1 MDTFNEDPKP
11 GRLVL
16 PLVLIGMIATTYT
29 FINRVA
35 TNNDLE
41 IEPSVEQVVVEPDEE
56 PVSEDTTTTTTT
68 TLPGEVVT
76 YLEEISSEKIQSIDL
91 ATKVLEANDKW
102 DNEDT
107 TYQEAKDEFANFIN
121 DAQQFV
127 ETVSE
132 PGPPSTFAGLVK
144 SHEELKSLADLI
156 FADTEE
162 LLEGLTS
169 SDTGERRSADINS
182 FNNEKFKIQDL
193 ESFDPSNVDVS
204 IFSAGSSV
212 AKKYAQSFIDSGG
225 YVIDLSSEF
234 RYDDDKLL
242 IIPEVNGNL
251 ISNLNK
257 PSIIANPNCSTSQLL
272 MILQPIHKKF
282 EIEFVNIATYQA
294 LSRTGKAWL
303 L

>member
-41 IEPSVEQVVVEPDEE
+41 IEPSVEQVIVESDEE
-56 PVSEDTTTTTTT
+56 PVSEDTTTTTST
-68 TLPGEVVT
+68 TLPPEVVT

-91 ATKVLEANDKW
+91 ATKVLEANDNW
-102 DNEDT
+102 DNGDI
-107 TYQEAKDEFANFIN
+107 TYQEAKDEFANIIE

-169 SDTGERRSADINS
+169 SDTGERRSAALDS
-182 FNNEKFKIQDL
+182 FNNNINLFQEKID
-193 ESFDPSNVDVS
+193 E
-204 IFSAGSSV
+204 IV
-212 AKKYAQSFIDSGG
+212 AVNTSG
-225 YVIDLSSEF
+225 
-234 RYDDDKLL
+234 
-242 IIPEVNGNL
+242 
-251 ISNLNK
+251 
-257 PSIIANPNCSTSQLL
+257 
-272 MILQPIHKKF
+272 
-282 EIEFVNIATYQA
+282 
-294 LSRTGKAWL
+294 
-303 L
+303 

>member
-1 MDTFNEDPKP
+1 METFNPDPKP
-11 GRLVL
+11 GRIVL

-102 DNEDT
+102 DNEEIS
-107 TYQEAKDEFANFIN
+107 YQEAKDDFAEFIQDAN
-121 DAQQFV
+121 QFV

-144 SHEELKSLADLI
+144 SHEELKSLAELI
-156 FADTEE
+156 FSDTEE

-169 SDTGERRSADINS
+169 SDTGERRSSALDS
-182 FNNEKFKIQDL
+182 FNNNINLFQEKID
-193 ESFDPSNVDVS
+193 E
-204 IFSAGSSV
+204 IV
-212 AKKYAQSFIDSGG
+212 AINTSG
-225 YVIDLSSEF
+225 
-234 RYDDDKLL
+234 
-242 IIPEVNGNL
+242 
-251 ISNLNK
+251 
-257 PSIIANPNCSTSQLL
+257 
-272 MILQPIHKKF
+272 
-282 EIEFVNIATYQA
+282 
-294 LSRTGKAWL
+294 
-303 L
+303 

>member
-1 MDTFNEDPKP
+1 METFNEDPKP

-41 IEPSVEQVVVEPDEE
+41 IEPSVEQVIVEPDDE
-56 PVSEDTTTTTTT
+56 PISEDTTTTTTT

-91 ATKVLEANDKW
+91 ATKVLEANDNW
-102 DNEDT
+102 DNEDI
-107 TYQEAKDEFANFIN
+107 TYQEAKDAFANFIE

-144 SHEELKSLADLI
+144 SHEELKSLAELI

-169 SDTGERRSADINS
+169 SDTGERRSAALDS
-182 FNNEKFKIQDL
+182 FNDNINLFQEKID
-193 ESFDPSNVDVS
+193 E
-204 IFSAGSSV
+204 IV
-212 AKKYAQSFIDSGG
+212 AINTSG
-225 YVIDLSSEF
+225 
-234 RYDDDKLL
+234 
-242 IIPEVNGNL
+242 
-251 ISNLNK
+251 
-257 PSIIANPNCSTSQLL
+257 
-272 MILQPIHKKF
+272 
-282 EIEFVNIATYQA
+282 
-294 LSRTGKAWL
+294 
-303 L
+303 

>member
-35 TNNDLE
+35 TNNNLE
-41 IEPSVEQVVVEPDEE
+41 IEPTVEQVVVEPDEE

-102 DNEDT
+102 DNEDI
-107 TYQEAKDEFANFIN
+107 TYQEAKDEFANFIE
-121 DAQQFV
+121 DAEQFF

-144 SHEELKSLADLI
+144 SHEELKSLAELI

-169 SDTGERRSADINS
+169 SDTGERRSSALDS
-182 FNNEKFKIQDL
+182 FNNNINLFQEKID
-193 ESFDPSNVDVS
+193 E
-204 IFSAGSSV
+204 IV
-212 AKKYAQSFIDSGG
+212 AINTSG
-225 YVIDLSSEF
+225 
-234 RYDDDKLL
+234 
-242 IIPEVNGNL
+242 
-251 ISNLNK
+251 
-257 PSIIANPNCSTSQLL
+257 
-272 MILQPIHKKF
+272 
-282 EIEFVNIATYQA
+282 
-294 LSRTGKAWL
+294 
-303 L
+303 

>member
-41 IEPSVEQVVVEPDEE
+41 IEPSVEQVIVEPDEE

-102 DNEDT
+102 DNEDI
-107 TYQEAKDEFANFIN
+107 TYQEAKDEFANFIE

-132 PGPPSTFAGLVK
+132 PGPPTTFAGLVK
-144 SHEELKSLADLI
+144 SHEELKSLAELI

-169 SDTGERRSADINS
+169 SDTGERRSAALDS
-182 FNNEKFKIQDL
+182 FNNNINLFQEKID
-193 ESFDPSNVDVS
+193 E
-204 IFSAGSSV
+204 IV
-212 AKKYAQSFIDSGG
+212 AVNTSG
-225 YVIDLSSEF
+225 
-234 RYDDDKLL
+234 
-242 IIPEVNGNL
+242 
-251 ISNLNK
+251 
-257 PSIIANPNCSTSQLL
+257 
-272 MILQPIHKKF
+272 
-282 EIEFVNIATYQA
+282 
-294 LSRTGKAWL
+294 
-303 L
+303 

>member
-35 TNNDLE
+35 TNNNLE
-41 IEPSVEQVVVEPDEE
+41 IEPSVEQVVVEPDQE

-68 TLPGEVVT
+68 TLPGEVVA

-102 DNEDT
+102 DNEEI
-107 TYQEAKDEFANFIN
+107 TYQEAKDEFANFIE

-144 SHEELKSLADLI
+144 SHEELKSLSELI
-156 FADTEE
+156 FADTQE

-169 SDTGERRSADINS
+169 SDTGERRSAALDS
-182 FNNEKFKIQDL
+182 FNNNIGLFQDKID
-193 ESFDPSNVDVS
+193 E
-204 IFSAGSSV
+204 IV
-212 AKKYAQSFIDSGG
+212 AINTSG
-225 YVIDLSSEF
+225 
-234 RYDDDKLL
+234 
-242 IIPEVNGNL
+242 
-251 ISNLNK
+251 
-257 PSIIANPNCSTSQLL
+257 
-272 MILQPIHKKF
+272 
-282 EIEFVNIATYQA
+282 
-294 LSRTGKAWL
+294 
-303 L
+303 

>member
-35 TNNDLE
+35 TNNNLE
-41 IEPSVEQVVVEPDEE
+41 IEPSIEEVVIEPDEE

-102 DNEDT
+102 DNEDI
-107 TYQEAKDEFANFIN
+107 TYQEAKDEFANFIEE
-121 DAQQFV
+121 AQQFV

-132 PGPPSTFAGLVK
+132 PGPPTTFAGLVK
-144 SHEELKSLADLI
+144 SHEELKSLVELI

-162 LLEGLTS
+162 LLAGLTS
-169 SDTGERRSADINS
+169 SDTGERRSAALDS
-182 FNNEKFKIQDL
+182 FNNNINLFQEKID
-193 ESFDPSNVDVS
+193 E
-204 IFSAGSSV
+204 IV
-212 AKKYAQSFIDSGG
+212 AINTSG
-225 YVIDLSSEF
+225 
-234 RYDDDKLL
+234 
-242 IIPEVNGNL
+242 
-251 ISNLNK
+251 
-257 PSIIANPNCSTSQLL
+257 
-272 MILQPIHKKF
+272 
-282 EIEFVNIATYQA
+282 
-294 LSRTGKAWL
+294 
-303 L
+303 